1 MAPADYFLYIIDDKS
16 TGAYLTEA
24 TSEILRHH
32 GVEDGVE
39 AGVRVGHHVGH
50 HLVHAQHTLQ
60 YHRKQKR
67 LPDLLLSSIGDPDP
81 NPDPPGSTCFWASW
95 IRIRSH

>member
-1 MAPADYFLYIIDDKS
+1 VQAREIRARERWPLLTIFFLYIIDDKG

-24 TSEILRHH
+24 TSEILGHH

-50 HLVHAQHTLQ
+50 HLVHMHSTL
-60 YHRKQKR
+60 YNIIVNRKGC
-67 LPDLLLSSIGDPDP
+67 L
-81 NPDPPGSTCFWASW
+81 TYF
-95 IRIRSH
+95 